1 MAADLLKYADMDSRG
16 NDNKNNPCIVKIL
29 LATNTPLEVASTEG
43 NTPLLRAVKNTEIVQ
58 MLLEKKVKVTAL
70 AIVKLLLRNPETQEV
85 EIFGDIH
92 SHDGSCLDVE
102 TLRTTSTSPT
112 RRQSSARSSG
122 PGN

>member
-1 MAADLLKYADMDSRG
+1 MDSRG
-16 NDNKNNPCIVKIL
+16 NDNKNHPCTVKIL

-92 SHDGSCLDVE
+92 DVMMVHV
-102 TLRTTSTSPT
+102 
-112 RRQSSARSSG
+112 
-122 PGN
+122 

>member
-1 MAADLLKYADMDSRG
+1 MDSRG
-16 NDNKNNPCIVKIL
+16 NDIKNHPCTVKIL

-58 MLLEKKVKVTAL
+58 MPLEKKVKVTAL

-92 SHDGSCLDVE
+92 DVMMVHV
-102 TLRTTSTSPT
+102 
-112 RRQSSARSSG
+112 
-122 PGN
+122 